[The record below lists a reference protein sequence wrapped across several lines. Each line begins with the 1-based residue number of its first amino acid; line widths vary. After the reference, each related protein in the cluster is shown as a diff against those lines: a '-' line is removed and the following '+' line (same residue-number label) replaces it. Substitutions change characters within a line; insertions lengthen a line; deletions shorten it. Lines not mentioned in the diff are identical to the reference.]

1 MVQINKRISE
11 ALGKKLKSGKIGVIP
26 TDTIY
31 GIVSSALNRKSV
43 LKLYKIRKRN
53 LKKPMIVL
61 ISSIKD
67 LDLFNVKIDKR
78 KIKKYWPGRLSIVFP
93 VKKFDYLH
101 RGRKSLAFRLP
112 KNKYLIDLLRI
123 SGPLV
128 APSANIEGKEPA
140 QTVEEAKK
148 YFGDKIDFYL
158 DAGKLKS
165 KTSKIISLERGLVEV
180 VRK

>member
-1 MVQINKRISE
+1 MNKKIVKD
-11 ALGKKLKSGKIGVIP
+11 LGKELRNGKIGVIP

-67 LDLFNVKIDKR
+67 LDLFGVKIDK
-78 KIKKYWPGRLSIVFP
+78 KIIKKYWPGKVTIIVP
-93 VKKFDYLH
+93 VKKFEYLH
-101 RGRKSLAFRLP
+101 KGKESLAFRLP
-112 KNKYLIDLLRI
+112 KDKDLIELLKI

-128 APSANIEGKEPA
+128 APSANIEGKKPA

-148 YFGDKIDFYL
+148 YFDDKIDFYL
-158 DAGKLKS
+158 DGGRLKS
-165 KTSKIISLERGLVEV
+165 RPSKIISLEKGKVEV